1 MTSSSPIELHKSSI
15 TFLKSACIT
24 LHNFI
29 DTYIH
34 TYRQT
39 DRQTDRHTDRQ
50 TYIRTCMHTCI
61 HAYMHACI
69 HACIHAYMYTCKHA
83 NMHTCIHANKQTNE
97 RTNERT
103 NCKMGGSVSVQ
114 HTVQYS
120 QSALSLQFSQWSLPS
135 FLFLYIPLSSLPLCS
150 YIHWC
155 RSSVRPWASDMT
167 RLVVR

>member
-39 DRQTDRHTDRQ
+39 DRQAYRQ
-50 TYIRTCMHTCI
+50 TDIHTYMHAYMHTCI
-61 HAYMHACI
+61 HACMHTCMHA
-69 HACIHAYMYTCKHA
+69 Y
-83 NMHTCIHANKQTNE
+83 MHTCIHANMQICIHAYMQTNKRTNE
-97 RTNERT
+97 RTNKQT

-120 QSALSLQFSQWSLPS
+120 QSALSLQFSQWSLQS